1 MDELMLDGNAVA
13 GILQEVFAVEMT
25 TATMM
30 CGNCGVTGPV
40 GAMHVFRGA
49 GIVLRCPHCDNAL
62 VKIVEGGTRMWMD
75 FGGMRTLEIA
85 L

>member
-13 GILQEVFAVEMT
+13 GLLQEVFAVEVT
-25 TATMM
+25 TTTGT
-30 CGNCGVTGPV
+30 CRNCGATGPV

-49 GIVLRCPHCDNAL
+49 GIVLRCPHCQHPL
-62 VKIVEGGTRMWMD
+62 VKIVRDETRLWID
-75 FGGMRTLEIA
+75 FTGVRTLEVA